1 MDQLEWINS
10 FGYMT
15 SIYAFDI
22 LPDGSFSEIRL
33 MAVNPIN
40 AAMLKRNPKAPPFYP
55 GIPWRSYFTDINFE
69 SFCYQAGSTAVP
81 LYSYVNAHGFWLKG
95 FYIPLLIGGEPAP
108 DGTRTVY
115 VLYVLNHSKEMQSD
129 AMTKHSAEV
138 SEAVIDISIKL
149 HETQDFYQAMADAN
163 AAIRRVCGAEQCS
176 LLIVD
181 QESRKCELIN
191 EFGVCHELL
200 AGIAQAMKC
209 SEYEVAQ
216 AWERDLAGSDCMLLE
231 DLSVIKERDPAW
243 YASLEAYS
251 IKSIVF
257 YAVRCHQQ
265 LVGFIWAANFDTSK
279 MMQIKETL
287 ELTSFLLAAVIANHL
302 LVHKLEQRSTID
314 SLTQVGSRNAMDDQL
329 ERFAK
334 AWEFLPETMGVV
346 YADLNGL
353 KTVNDEKGH
362 DAGDKLLSRAAALL
376 KIAFGDYDIYRAGG
390 DEFVIFC
397 PEITEEELNEHVAQ
411 LRGLTANTSDVRFA
425 VGAVFCSNRYDINQ
439 ALQTADERMY
449 LDKEEYYRRNPDKC
463 RRKNTET

>member
-1 MDQLEWINS
+1 
-10 FGYMT
+10 
-15 SIYAFDI
+15 
-22 LPDGSFSEIRL
+22 
-33 MAVNPIN
+33 
-40 AAMLKRNPKAPPFYP
+40 
-55 GIPWRSYFTDINFE
+55 
-69 SFCYQAGSTAVP
+69 
-81 LYSYVNAHGFWLKG
+81 
-95 FYIPLLIGGEPAP
+95 
-108 DGTRTVY
+108 
-115 VLYVLNHSKEMQSD
+115 
-129 AMTKHSAEV
+129 
-138 SEAVIDISIKL
+138 
-149 HETQDFYQAMADAN
+149 
-163 AAIRRVCGAEQCS
+163 
-176 LLIVD
+176 
-181 QESRKCELIN
+181 
-191 EFGVCHELL
+191 
-200 AGIAQAMKC
+200 
-209 SEYEVAQ
+209 
-216 AWERDLAGSDCMLLE
+216 
-231 DLSVIKERDPAW
+231 
-243 YASLEAYS
+243 
-251 IKSIVF
+251 
-257 YAVRCHQQ
+257 
-265 LVGFIWAANFDTSK
+265 

-302 LVHKLEQRSTID
+302 LVYKLELRSTID

-425 VGAVFCSNRYDINQ
+425 VGAVFCSDRYDINQ